1 MLKEKR
7 QGGTRMREKTPQQ
20 DMPDLESMA
29 SATECTGILPALN
42 ADEDKHKGPRARLKR
57 RALKKR

>member
-1 MLKEKR
+1 
-7 QGGTRMREKTPQQ
+7 MREKTPQQ

-57 RALKKR
+57 RALEKR